1 MNSFEFFTVT
11 KMTADI
17 FFDNLAGELGLGFDL
32 PDNGPS
38 FISALKTA
46 GHIKNDQVA
55 VHIDTGNLST
65 SVEMQSYVTIGGIED
80 RFISNDTKDF
90 IKYPVRGNK
99 WAIEV
104 RGHSFQGKDTELSY
118 KVNGIID
125 SFSRGIQLPNKQFLD
140 FAVELKSIFRDN
152 EAF

>member
-11 KMTADI
+11 KMSSDI

-46 GHIKNDQVA
+46 GYIDKNQVA
-55 VHIDTGNLST
+55 VHIDSGNLST
-65 SVEMQSYVTIGGIED
+65 SVEMRSYVTIGGIED
-80 RFISNDTKDF
+80 RFLSIDSKDF

-99 WAIEV
+99 WALEV
-104 RGHSFQGKDTELSY
+104 RGHSF
-118 KVNGIID
+118 
-125 SFSRGIQLPNKQFLD
+125 
-140 FAVELKSIFRDN
+140 
-152 EAF
+152 

>member
-11 KMTADI
+11 KMSSEI

-38 FISALKTA
+38 FISALQTA
-46 GHIKNDQVA
+46 GHIQQNQVA
-55 VHIDTGNLST
+55 VHIDSGNLST

-80 RFISNDTKDF
+80 RFLSADSKDF

-99 WAIEV
+99 WAVEV
-104 RGHSFQGKDTELSY
+104 RG
-118 KVNGIID
+118 
-125 SFSRGIQLPNKQFLD
+125 QF
-140 FAVELKSIFRDN
+140 F
-152 EAF
+152 